1 MTEATVNISALAL
14 QKQQRGEYGA
24 GRLFLT
30 DIRASVGHI
39 EAVVFRDR
47 DTRVFRVRL
56 YIAGALIPAV
66 DYFTTSRDDAHANA
80 WAMVRARAIQGV
92 YK

>member
-1 MTEATVNISALAL
+1 MTEATVNISTFGQLNRNA
-14 QKQQRGEYGA
+14 EYGA

-47 DTRVFRVRL
+47 DTRVFKVCL
-56 YIAGALIPAV
+56 YVAGALIPAV

-80 WAMVRARAIQGV
+80 WAMVRARASEGV